1 VRKLNSNLE
10 KNQKDIIHLLNRA
23 TFGPS
28 GKELKYFQN
37 LSVKEA
43 VDKLF
48 IDSEFWVKLDTV
60 PDHLY
65 TFRPNRGLE
74 LKERLKLRREIRAC
88 KQQLNFDWLNELVY
102 SPAQLRERMAFFW
115 HDHFACNV
123 DSAAMHQKQINS
135 IREHSLEY
143 FGDLV
148 VNIAKDPGM
157 IVYLNGNK
165 NVKDNPNENF
175 GRELLELFT
184 IGIGNY
190 SEEDIKEASRA
201 FTGYKFDPDGNFYV
215 ETKLQDKGLKTFM
228 GNEDYFNAEDIMNL
242 IFQNPKTGHYII
254 SKIYFYF
261 IGREIEKDR
270 LKTLGDVFFK
280 SGYHIGTL
288 LREIF
293 SADWFYSSENRGI
306 KIKSPIELIAG
317 IMRIT
322 QLKFNNASV
331 TLDIQRKL
339 GQALFYPPNV
349 SGWVNGRNWLDLAS
363 LADRLN
369 LTKKLLR
376 KSQKVSQIKKQITQ
390 EDLDIIIEDSEKLT
404 TIEYDISILQNYI
417 SESAENSDAD
427 LLAEILFSVDFE
439 HLGFLLK
446 NLDKRIKSKPAQFK
460 NALISLM
467 SQPEYQLC

>member
-1 VRKLNSNLE
+1 MTDE
-10 KNQKDIIHLLNRA
+10 QKDIIHLLNRA

-28 GKELKYFQN
+28 GKDLQYFLN
-37 LSVKEA
+37 LSTKDA

-48 IDSEFWVKLDTV
+48 KDSEFWVKLDTV
-60 PDHLY
+60 PDELDS
-65 TFRPNRGLE
+65 FRPPKGIALD
-74 LKERLKLRREIRAC
+74 ERLRLRREMRSC
-88 KQQLNFDWLNELVY
+88 KQRLNFDWLNELVY

-123 DSAAMHQKQINS
+123 DNAAMHQKQINS

-148 VNIAKDPGM
+148 INIAKDPGM

-190 SEEDIKEASRA
+190 SEADIKEASKA
-201 FTGYKFDPDGNFYV
+201 FTGYKFDRDGSFYID
-215 ETKLQDKGLKTFM
+215 TDLHDKGLKNFM
-228 GNEDYFNAEDIMNL
+228 GNEDYFTGEDIMNL
-242 IFQNPKTGHYII
+242 IFQNSKTGHYIV
-254 SKIYFYF
+254 SKIYYYF
-261 IGREIEKDR
+261 IGKEIATDR
-270 LKTLGDVFFK
+270 LDELSEVFYK

-293 SADWFYSSENRGI
+293 SAEWFYSSEIRGI
-306 KIKSPIELIAG
+306 KIKSPIELLAG

-369 LTKKLLR
+369 LTRKLLR
-376 KSQKVSQIKKQITQ
+376 KSEKISKTKKQVTQ
-390 EDLDIIIEDSEKLT
+390 EGLDIVIEDSEKLT
-404 TIEYDISILQNYI
+404 IIENDIRSLQEYI
-417 SESAENSDAD
+417 GKASKDSEAGMLTD
-427 LLAEILFSVDFE
+427 ILFTVDYS
-439 HLGFLLK
+439 HLRSLIN
-446 NLDKRIKSKPAQFK
+446 NLDKRINAKPSNFK
-460 NALISLM
+460 TALVSRH
-467 SQPEYQLC
+467 S